1 MKGVPR
7 VALVVPALATAGG
20 VPAVAKF
27 LYQAMVRSNRY
38 EPHFI
43 SVPMSSRDAS
53 SARILAPGSWFR
65 GPSIEEGVWN
75 NCPYKH
81 VGALAVELE
90 FQRYR
95 PRRVLTE
102 ILARYDLVQVVAG
115 APAWAYLTRD
125 LRQPVLLQVATL
137 SSVERQSLLR
147 TSSWAYRI
155 YLSLMN
161 KIVNRIEE
169 KALDHVSVVFVE
181 NTWMYECLSKKMGA
195 SRVFFS
201 PPGVD
206 TKRFCPGHYQA
217 DSYILSVGR
226 LNDPRKNVRLLIEAY
241 YQLRQMIPAAPRLV
255 LAGKSMPDASV
266 WQWVESLGIAD
277 YIVAQRDLSVDDLA
291 SLYREASLFVLS
303 SDEEGLGIVILEAM
317 ASGLPVVST
326 DCGGPATA
334 VIQGETGLLTPVGDA
349 VALANAMRTL
359 LENPALAKQMGRA
372 GRERAENHFSIELAG
387 RVFLDTYDLLLT
399 GR

>member
-20 VPAVAKF
+20 VPAVAEF
-27 LYQAMVRSNRY
+27 LYRAMARSNRY

-43 SVPMSSRDAS
+43 SVPMSSRDTS
-53 SARILAPGSWFR
+53 SVRILAPRSWFR
-65 GPSIEEGVWN
+65 GPGIREGVWN
-75 NCPYKH
+75 NYPYEH
-81 VGALAVELE
+81 VGAVGVEFE

-95 PRRVLTE
+95 PRRLLTE
-102 ILARYDLVQVVAG
+102 ILGRYDLVQVVAG
-115 APAWAYLTRD
+115 TPAWAYLTRD
-125 LRQPVLLQVATL
+125 LQRPVLLQVATM
-137 SSVERQSLLR
+137 SSVERRSVLR
-147 TSSWAYRI
+147 ESSWGYRI

-161 KIVNRIEE
+161 KAVSYIEE
-169 KALDHVSVVFVE
+169 RALEHVSAVFVE
-181 NTWMYECLSKKMGA
+181 NAWMYKYLSQKTGA
-195 SRVFFS
+195 SRVIFA

-206 TKRFCPGHYQA
+206 TERFRPGPYQRG
-217 DSYILSVGR
+217 SYILSVGR
-226 LNDPRKNVRLLIEAY
+226 LSDPRKNVKLLIEAY
-241 YQLRQMIPAAPRLV
+241 YRLRQMMPSAPRLV

-277 YIVAQRDLSVDDLA
+277 YIVVQRNPSVDDLA

-349 VALANAMRTL
+349 VALANAMRTI

-372 GRERAENHFSIELAG
+372 GRKRVEKHFSIESAG
-387 RVFLDTYDLLLT
+387 RTFLDTYDSLLSS
-399 GR
+399 R